1 MASQTKRSSSLIM
14 LVPTKLKSISMV
26 VTFAMTSVISV
37 GATGLSPIS
46 NIAQSPL
53 ELTPTVPP
61 NVMVLFDTTGSM
73 DFEVMT
79 ADTLSAGLF
88 IGPDPDGSQ
97 FGSTDPALQITHRA
111 GCELPAAA
119 FGGYAYGVGSSLN
132 HYQDPSGNHCY
143 VADSQ
148 AWRFRCSGFNSLYY
162 DPAMTYEPWA
172 GFRNDNSEFADVPP
186 NAAPLDPYNSSSPT
200 VDLTSP
206 DLATTGLDAFRYY
219 TCSRGS
225 DGVFVQD
232 SATVIDAT
240 SPDLQNFAN
249 WFSYHRSRHLRA
261 KAILGQFIFE
271 ENDTRIGLVGFNSII
286 TPSMSLPV
294 TEMNTSAEQ
303 GSAKRILLDRLYSTN
318 PAQLQLSNEESPLHK
333 RYLETARYL
342 KCQNSDLFTNGV
354 ECPAESAPA
363 GTCQPNHIVIA
374 SDGYSDRFPFSFF
387 SGEGDQ
393 GVEDEDSDL
402 TNEFSGGAFANP
414 VSTFS
419 SFLRTMSDVAILF
432 YKEDLQTSIPD
443 DLEPTSTDINR
454 YPSTPALEPDDVLH
468 QHIKTHVLTY
478 RVPFKDSDQSLLAF
492 PPDPTSAFAWRDP
505 NDTDLGMLQDLV
517 HAAYSGRGE
526 YIRVTDAVAS
536 QQMLSPIIAQGV
548 GTTTPVAI
556 NTQNASGNIILYRTL
571 YDSSSNSGDLVAQV
585 MNADGSLNVNESGE
599 PIFIWSAAQQLDLL
613 VGDQGLSHETNRTV
627 FTYSPTSND
636 GINFLYDDLDA
647 GQQAKLDVPIPLN
660 ADPLPAGNARLEY
673 LRGVTA
679 NEGTSFI
686 DGQFRIRPDTEN
698 FFGVNEAG
706 NTITHK
712 AKLGTF
718 ANAAPVFVGQPQ
730 AVGRFGGAWPNVPGE
745 TYLDFQMEQSNRD
758 GSVVAAANDGMVH
771 VFNAENGEE
780 RFAYV
785 PNLVFDELSTLTLPE
800 YKHQYYVDSTPA
812 VNDAYINLGSG
823 IGWNTIVIGGLG
835 GGGRGYYAL
844 DITDPGPESNPADQV
859 LWEFGPEDDPDANA
873 DGSVSDLGLSF
884 GEPLIAMSNAPIAS
898 GSSTKKWVAI
908 FGNGYNSTS
917 VNGNAIIYMLFIDQG
932 VDGEWSNSDLVKID
946 TGVGGIGTPNGI
958 ATVRGIDT
966 DGNGTV
972 DRLYAGDLLG
982 NLHVIDISSEDSDD
996 WSLSSSRF
1004 ILFEAVSPGT
1014 STPQRIATRPIV
1026 TNNQNGPGMIVIF
1039 ATGSYFTRSDA
1050 IDTTIQSLYG
1060 VVDETAFAVPPNS
1073 RIGSTV
1079 SVNSLTDRELTNRL
1093 FEDVDAGISE
1103 EVRTVSENPEIN
1115 NSMGWVINFD
1125 VERRAGTGTGI
1136 EFPGERAIRSLQIR
1150 NEILFASTVIP
1161 QKLSCDPAPGGYIL
1175 ALDPQTGRAGS
1186 EVVFDINV
1194 DNVFDSQD
1202 TVFVVGES
1210 GNIGGIGNRD
1220 SIIVDFNTYNNNGT
1234 IFDIDGK
1241 TKDINLAPKLSE
1253 LEGRQSWREV
1263 IME

>member
-1 MASQTKRSSSLIM
+1 MASPTNRLSQIIMQNTSARIFARSAIALTLTS
-14 LVPTKLKSISMV
+14 V
-26 VTFAMTSVISV
+26 VTL

-61 NVMVLFDTTGSM
+61 NVMVLVDQSGSM

-97 FGSTDPALQITHRA
+97 FGSMDPALQITQRT
-111 GCELPAAA
+111 GCELVAAA

-132 HYQDPSGNHCY
+132 QYQDASNNHCY

-148 AWRFRCSGFNSLYY
+148 AWRFRCSSFNSLYY
-162 DPAMTYEPWA
+162 DPTITYEPWE
-172 GFRNDNSEFADVPP
+172 GFNDNNSEFTDVTPT
-186 NAAPLDPYNSSSPT
+186 AAPLNPYLSSSPT

-206 DLATTGLDAFRYY
+206 DLASTGLDAFRYY

-232 SATVIDAT
+232 SETVINAT

-261 KAILGQFIFE
+261 KAILGKFIFE

-294 TEMNTSAEQ
+294 AEMNASAEQ
-303 GSAKRILLDRLYSTN
+303 GSAKRILLDRLYSTSPN
-318 PAQLQLSNEESPLHK
+318 QLQLSNEESPLHK

-342 KCQNSDLFTNGV
+342 KCQNSDFFTGSV

-363 GTCQPNHIVIA
+363 GTCQPNHILIA

-393 GVEDEDSDL
+393 GVGDEDSDP

-419 SFLRTMSDVAILF
+419 SFLRTMSDVVILF
-432 YKEDLQTSIPD
+432 YKEDLQPSIPD
-443 DLEPTSTDINR
+443 DLEPTSTDIHR
-454 YPSTPALEPDDVLH
+454 YPSTPALEPDDILH

-478 RVPFKDSDQSLLAF
+478 GVPFKDSDQSLLAF

-526 YIRVTDAVAS
+526 YIRVTDPVAN

-548 GTTTPVAI
+548 GMTTPVAI
-556 NTQNASGNIILYRTL
+556 NTQNATGDIILYRAL

-585 MNADGSLNVNESGE
+585 MNADGTLNEENGE
-599 PIFIWSAAQQLDLL
+599 PVFIWSAARQLDVL
-613 VGDQGLSHETNRTV
+613 VGNQGLSHETNRTV

-636 GINFLYDDLDA
+636 GINFLYDDLDP
-647 GQQAKLDVPIPLN
+647 GQKLKLDFPVPLN
-660 ADPLPAGNARLEY
+660 ANPLPAGNARLEY
-673 LRGVTA
+673 LRGVTT

-686 DGQFRIRPDTEN
+686 DGEFRIRPDTEN
-698 FFGVNEAG
+698 FFGVDQAG

-712 AKLGTF
+712 AKLGTI

-730 AVGRFGGAWPNVPGE
+730 AIGRFGGAWPSAPGE
-745 TYLDFQMEQSNRD
+745 TYLDFQTEQANRD

-771 VFNAENGEE
+771 VFNADNGSE

-785 PNLVFDELSTLTLPE
+785 PNLLFDELSTLTLPE
-800 YKHQYYVDSTPA
+800 YKHQYYVDSTPS
-812 VNDAYINLGSG
+812 VNDAYINVGGG
-823 IGWNTIVIGGLG
+823 IGWRTIVVGGLG
-835 GGGRGYYAL
+835 AGGRGYYAL
-844 DITDPGPESNPADQV
+844 DITDPGPASNPADQV
-859 LWEFGPEDDPDANA
+859 LWEFAPEDDPDANS

-884 GEPLIAMSNAPIAS
+884 GEPLIAMSNEPIAL
-898 GSSTKKWVAI
+898 GSNTRKWVAV

-917 VNGNAIIYMLFIDQG
+917 ANGNAVIYLLFIDQG
-932 VDGEWSNSDLVKID
+932 VDGEWSNTDLVKID
-946 TGVGGIGTPNGI
+946 TGVGGVSTPNGI
-958 ATVRGIDT
+958 STIRAIDT
-966 DGNGTV
+966 DGNGTI

-996 WSLSSSRF
+996 WALASSRF

-1014 STPQRIATRPIV
+1014 STPQPITTRPIV
-1026 TNNQNGPGMIVIF
+1026 TNNTNGPGVIVIF
-1039 ATGSYFTRSDA
+1039 ATGSYFTRNDA
-1050 IDTTIQSLYG
+1050 INTDIQSLYG
-1060 VVDETAFAVPPNS
+1060 VVDETAYALPPDS
-1073 RIGSTV
+1073 RIGTTV
-1079 SVNSLTDRELTNRL
+1079 GVNSLTDRELTNRL
-1093 FEDVDAGISE
+1093 FEDSAAGISLE
-1103 EVRTVSENPEIN
+1103 IRTISENPEIS

-1125 VERRAGTGTGI
+1125 AERRAGTGTGI
-1136 EFPGERAIRSLQIR
+1136 EFPGEKAIRGLQIR
-1150 NEILFASTVIP
+1150 NNVLFVSTVIP
-1161 QKLSCDPAPGGYIL
+1161 QALSCDPAPGGFTFG
-1175 ALDPQTGRAGS
+1175 LDPQTGRAGS
-1186 EVVFDINV
+1186 EVVFDINA
-1194 DNVFDSQD
+1194 DSVFDDQD
-1202 TVFVVGES
+1202 KVSVFNES
-1210 GNIGGIGNRD
+1210 GIVAGIKNDNIISDTFILGDKITIIDIEGND
-1220 SIIVDFNTYNNNGT
+1220 QQFSIPPTN
-1234 IFDIDGK
+1234 
-1241 TKDINLAPKLSE
+1241 SE
-1253 LEGRQSWREV
+1253 LEGRQAWREV
-1263 IME
+1263 ILQ

>member
-1 MASQTKRSSSLIM
+1 M
-14 LVPTKLKSISMV
+14 LTSTKLKSISIA
-26 VTFAMTSVISV
+26 TILAISTVISA

-46 NIAQSPL
+46 GISQSPL
-53 ELTPTVPP
+53 QLTPTVPP

-73 DFEVMT
+73 EFEIMT

-88 IGPDPDGSQ
+88 FGPDPDGSQ
-97 FGSTDPALQITHRA
+97 FGSTDPALQIIHRA
-111 GCELPAAA
+111 GCELSAAA

-132 HYQDPSGNHCY
+132 HYQDPSGSHCY

-148 AWRFRCSGFNSLYY
+148 AWRFRCSSFNSLYY
-162 DPAMTYEPWA
+162 DPAMTYEPWV
-172 GFRNDNSEFADVPP
+172 GFKNDNSEFADVSPT
-186 NAAPLDPYNSSSPT
+186 AAPLDPYVSSSLT

-219 TCSRGS
+219 TCSRGG

-232 SATVIDAT
+232 SETVIDAT
-240 SPDLQNFAN
+240 TADLQNFAN

-342 KCQNSDLFTNGV
+342 KCQNSDLFTSGV

-363 GTCQPNHIVIA
+363 GTCQPNHIIIA
-374 SDGYSDRFPFSFF
+374 SDGYSDRFPFSFS

-393 GVEDEDSDL
+393 GVEDEDSDP

-419 SFLRTMSDVAILF
+419 GFLRTMSDVAILF
-432 YKEDLQTSIPD
+432 YKEDLQSSIPD
-443 DLEPTSTDINR
+443 DIEPTSTDINR

-478 RVPFKDSDQSLLAF
+478 GVPFKDSDQSLLAF
-492 PPDPTSAFAWRDP
+492 PPDPTTAFAWKDP
-505 NDTDLGMLQDLV
+505 NDSDLGMLQDLV

-526 YIRVTDAVAS
+526 YIRLTDPVAN

-556 NTQNASGNIILYRTL
+556 NTQNATGNIILYRTL

-585 MNADGSLNVNESGE
+585 MNADGTLTEQNGQPV
-599 PIFIWSAAQQLDLL
+599 FIWSAAQQLDVL
-613 VGDQGLSHETNRTV
+613 VGNQGLSHETNRTV

-636 GINFLYDDLDA
+636 GINFLYDDLDP

-730 AVGRFGGAWPNVPGE
+730 AIGRFGGAWPSTTGE
-745 TYLDFQMEQSNRD
+745 TYLDYQMEQANRD
-758 GSVVAAANDGMVH
+758 GSVIAASNDGMVH
-771 VFNAENGEE
+771 IFNAVNGNE

-785 PNLVFDELSTLTLPE
+785 PNLIFDELSTLTLPE
-800 YKHQYYVDSTPA
+800 YKHQYYVDSTPS
-812 VNDAYINLGSG
+812 VNDAYINLGG
-823 IGWNTIVIGGLG
+823 GTGWNTIVVGGLG
-835 GGGRGYYAL
+835 AGGRGYYAL
-844 DITDPGPESNPADQV
+844 DVTDPGPASNPADQV
-859 LWEFGPEDDPDANA
+859 LWEFGPEDDPDANS

-884 GEPLIAMSNAPIAS
+884 GEPLIAMSNAPITS

-946 TGVGGIGTPNGI
+946 TGVGGVGTPNGI

-996 WSLSSSRF
+996 WSLATSRF

-1014 STPQRIATRPIV
+1014 STPQPITTRPIV
-1026 TNNQNGPGMIVIF
+1026 TNNQNGPGVIVIF
-1039 ATGSYFTRSDA
+1039 ATGSYFTRNDA
-1050 IDTTIQSLYG
+1050 INTNIQSLYG
-1060 VVDETAFAVPPNS
+1060 VVDETALAVSPES
-1073 RIGSTV
+1073 RIGSIV
-1079 SVNSLTDRELTNRL
+1079 DVNSLTDRELTNRL
-1093 FEDVDAGISE
+1093 FEDTSAGISLE
-1103 EVRTVSENPEIN
+1103 IRTVSENPEIT
-1115 NSMGWVINFD
+1115 NSTGWVINFD
-1125 VERRAGTGTGI
+1125 ALRRVGTGI
-1136 EFPGERAIRSLQIR
+1136 EFPGEKATLGLQIR
-1150 NEILFASTVIP
+1150 NNILFVSTVIP
-1161 QKLSCDPAPGGYIL
+1161 QELSCDPAPGGFTFG
-1175 ALDPQTGRAGS
+1175 LDPQTGRAGS
-1186 EVVFDINV
+1186 EVVFDINS
-1194 DNVFDSQD
+1194 DSVFDDQD
-1202 TVFVVGES
+1202 KVSVFNES
-1210 GNIGGIGNRD
+1210 GIVAGIKNENITTGDLLIGDGLYTFDIGGGEKRRD
-1220 SIIVDFNTYNNNGT
+1220 
-1234 IFDIDGK
+1234 
-1241 TKDINLAPKLSE
+1241 LAPVSSN

-1263 IME
+1263 IFE